1 MKRIAIIP
9 TIAALTL
16 AGCTTQLSP
25 QDRALLMN
33 THDMAQQA
41 MTAAQ
46 AAQFAAS
53 DAKATAQKAEADAQ
67 AANEKAHL
75 MFQASQNK

>member
-9 TIAALTL
+9 VIAALALT
-16 AGCTTQLSP
+16 GCTTQLSP
-25 QDRALLMN
+25 QDRALL
-33 THDMAQQA
+33 THTNDMAQQA

-53 DAKATAQKAEADAQ
+53 DAKAAAQRAEADAQ
-67 AANEKAHL
+67 AADQKAHL